1 VPVIIGRVG
10 YISTVY
16 IYKKPFHGF
25 YQKNTPRKKKK
36 RRNYYGLY
44 INFLRKNI
52 SRKFVQLAHAAEGKE
67 YFLL

>member
-1 VPVIIGRVG
+1 MAFIRKTLPG
-10 YISTVY
+10 
-16 IYKKPFHGF
+16 
-25 YQKNTPRKKKK
+25 KKK
-36 RRNYYGLY
+36 RNYYGLY

>member
-1 VPVIIGRVG
+1 MAFIRKTLPG
-10 YISTVY
+10 
-16 IYKKPFHGF
+16 
-25 YQKNTPRKKKK
+25 KKKK

>member
-1 VPVIIGRVG
+1 MGASYHRERWLYFHCI
-10 YISTVY
+10 YIKNLFMAFIRKTLPG
-16 IYKKPFHGF
+16 KK
-25 YQKNTPRKKKK
+25 NK
-36 RRNYYGLY
+36 RNCYGLY